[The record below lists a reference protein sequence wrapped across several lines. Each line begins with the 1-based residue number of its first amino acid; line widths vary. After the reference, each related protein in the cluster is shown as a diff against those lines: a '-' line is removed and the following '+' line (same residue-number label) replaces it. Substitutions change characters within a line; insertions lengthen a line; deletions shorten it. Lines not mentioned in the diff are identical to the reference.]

1 MSDIKEVL
9 GKKPKVQDE
18 DKKMAKM
25 KALKE
30 LRSAMSGMDGEG
42 IGKAMSMKKVT
53 VAAPDDAKLKE
64 GLDKAKEIVDAK
76 PEEMME
82 DEMDESPEMEASE
95 SPEEENKEEDQ
106 ILAEVN
112 SPEEIDQLMKK
123 LEEKKAQLLKK

>member
-76 PEEMME
+76 PEEMVE

-95 SPEEENKEEDQ
+95 SPEEENKEQEE
-106 ILAEVN
+106 ILAEMG

>member
-95 SPEEENKEEDQ
+95 SPEGENKEEDQ